1 MVMQFYPSH
10 VVRHTYVHSL
20 SHLFVIE
27 APEVNL
33 ELKNIEIP
41 FAPEIGEENS
51 NRYKSD
57 FKLTSSRG
65 IAMSVYNDDEEVND
79 IYISE

>member
-1 MVMQFYPSH
+1 MVMQFYTSH

-20 SHLFVIE
+20 SHLFVVE
-27 APEVNL
+27 ASEVNL

-41 FAPEIGEENS
+41 FATEDGEENS

-57 FKLTSSRG
+57 FKLTSPG
-65 IAMSVYNDDEEVND
+65 VMQ
-79 IYISE
+79 

>member
-1 MVMQFYPSH
+1 MQFYTSH

-20 SHLFVIE
+20 SHLFVVE
-27 APEVNL
+27 ASEVNL

-41 FAPEIGEENS
+41 FATEDGEENS

-65 IAMSVYNDDEEVND
+65 NAMSADDDEEVND